1 MMSPADTYLVLV
13 GTEAEVLDSLTGVLG
28 ATQQQGVGAGGPLE
42 GELIEGLG
50 RATSSQD
57 ASAGGGG
64 EAQGSDVHLG
74 DLEQA
79 GVIGDGADDDNGL
92 LLVMLEVGVDAR
104 EGDGRAVH
112 AGHEQTAQ
120 DDLVEGSIGTA

>member
-1 MMSPADTYLVLV
+1 MLV
-13 GTEAEVLDSLTGVLG
+13 GAEAKVPDSLTGVLG
-28 ATQQQGVGAGGPLE
+28 ATQQQGVGAGGLLE

-50 RATSSQD
+50 RATSGND
-57 ASAGGGG
+57 ASAGSGG

-79 GVIGDGADDDNGL
+79 GVIGDGADNDNGL
-92 LLVMLEVGVDAR
+92 LLVVLEVGVDAR

-112 AGHEQTAQ
+112 ARHKQTAQ